1 MTFFYWIYVGFTFY
15 QSFTCRQSWPLMGQI
30 M

>member
-1 MTFFYWIYVGFTFY
+1 MGFTFY
-15 QSFTCRQSWPLMGQI
+15 QSFTCRQSWPHMGQI